1 MADAKRETGADT
13 GHDLPPGMLEW
24 VAATGGGRVAR
35 LERHVARREAWL
47 VDVERADGSLL
58 EGFLRLEREPVPN
71 NPWSLAKETQIVAAL
86 DRAGIPV
93 ATVYGRSDEL
103 RCSLFRRVP
112 GRSDLDKLEDG
123 RQQRAV
129 MQDFMR
135 VLARI
140 HGLPLSELGLD
151 AAMAYHPKSAEEA
164 ALGEIDL
171 VLAQWRPFLRSYSDP
186 LLSFGLD
193 WLRRSVPL
201 PLARV
206 SLVQGDTGPM
216 NFVFEGDRV
225 AAVVDW
231 EWGHYGDPMEDLG
244 NLCVREFWN
253 PSGGLTGLFE
263 LYERESGIPYSR
275 AAAAYYRVQQNV
287 RGMVGIHA
295 ATLQPRAREPVSW
308 FLAYRYIGDRATCE
322 ALAFALG
329 LEVARPELPDDAGAG
344 DALAEAARHALLHD
358 VEPALAAAP
367 FARSRA
373 QDARILVEVME
384 RRRRFG
390 AMLEKLECEELGA
403 LLGRRPASLA
413 AGLEALDAAIRKR
426 SLADDAVVPY
436 LCRRAWRDEWL
447 HAPTL
452 ALYPDRRWSAID

>member
-1 MADAKRETGADT
+1 MPQLT
-13 GHDLPPGMLEW
+13 HDLPAGMLEW
-24 VAATGGGRVAR
+24 VAATGGGEVRR

-47 VDVERADGSLL
+47 VDVLRPDGSQL
-58 EGFLRLEREPVPN
+58 EGFLRLERDPLPG
-71 NPWSLAKETQIVAAL
+71 NPWSLAKETRIVDAL

-93 ATVYGRSDEL
+93 ATVYGRSDAL
-103 RCSLFRRVP
+103 DCTLFRRVP
-112 GRSDLDKLEDG
+112 GRSDLDKLADP

-129 MQDFMR
+129 MEDFIR

-140 HGLPLSELGLD
+140 HTLELSELGLD
-151 AAMAYHPKSAEEA
+151 DAMAYQPKNAEQA
-164 ALGEIDL
+164 ALGEIEL
-171 VLAQWRPFLRSYSDP
+171 VLAQWRPFLRNYVEP
-186 LLSFGLD
+186 LLRFGLD
-193 WLRRSVPL
+193 WLRRSVPE

-216 NFVFEGDRV
+216 NFVFAGDRV

-231 EWGHYGDPMEDLG
+231 EWGHYGDPLEDLG

-253 PSGGLTGLFE
+253 PSGGLSGLFE

-275 AAAAYYRVQQNV
+275 AAAQYYRVQQNL

-295 ATLQPRAREPVSW
+295 ATSQLRPREPVSW

-322 ALAFALG
+322 ALAEALG
-329 LEVARPELPDDAGAG
+329 VEVTRPELPDDSGPG
-344 DALAEAARHALLHD
+344 DVLAEAARHALAND
-358 VEPALAAAP
+358 IEPALAEAP

-373 QDARILVEVME
+373 VEARILVEVLE

-390 AMLEKLECEELGA
+390 PALERIECEELGA
-403 LLGRRPASLA
+403 LLGRRPAELA
-413 AGLEALDAAIRKR
+413 QGLQALEAAIRERR
-426 SLADDAVVPY
+426 SSDDAVIRY
-436 LCRRAWRDEWL
+436 LARRAYRDEWL

-452 ALYPDRRWSAID
+452 ALYPGRRWSPID